1 MIATSVAA
9 NGNIP
14 SSSTKAAIYASIV
27 GPIFLTFLLLFVSG
41 LTLQERPGAKKRYE
55 AGGSQWEAYK
65 TYLNRTSILIPL
77 PPALYAPLPTIIKRT
92 LLLEWPIYVFDP
104 AKHADAA
111 AATKV
116 GDDEAEAVRRGESN
130 VNQV

>member
-14 SSSTKAAIYASIV
+14 SSSTKSAIYSSIV
-27 GPIFLTFLLLFVSG
+27 GPTFLTFLLLFVSG
-41 LTLQERPGAKKRYE
+41 LTLQERPGAKRRYE
-55 AGGSQWEAYK
+55 AGGPQWEAYK

-77 PPALYAPLPTIIKRT
+77 PPALYAPLPIIIKRT

-104 AKHADAA
+104 AKHADA
-111 AATKV
+111 TKV
-116 GDDEAEAVRRGESN
+116 GAEAGRGESN

>member
-1 MIATSVAA
+1 MIATSVPA

-14 SSSTKAAIYASIV
+14 SSSTKAAIYASVV

-55 AGGSQWEAYK
+55 AGGPQWEAYK
-65 TYLNRTSILIPL
+65 NYLNRTSILIPL
-77 PPALYAPLPTIIKRT
+77 PPALYTPLPAIIKRT

-104 AKHADAA
+104 AKHTD
-111 AATKV
+111 ATKV
-116 GDDEAEAVRRGESN
+116 GAEAEAGRGESN